1 MDHLMDRLMNH
12 LIMNLRPYVPFMT
25 DRELNIILRERLL
38 CFPVCCC
45 MESDQFIVCYTLE
58 HKYTS
63 EASTNAV

>member
-1 MDHLMDRLMNH
+1 MDHLMDH
-12 LIMNLRPYVPFMT
+12 LIMNLHPHMPFMA
-25 DRELNIILRERLL
+25 DMELNIILCERLL

-58 HKYTS
+58 HEYTS